1 MLTARVFRS
10 RLLIFSLILYPISAF
25 DLGCDN
31 STSLHLNAIKA
42 VLAVLARGLLAGP
55 HFIVVINNDSI
66 QSVSGF

>member
-1 MLTARVFRS
+1 M
-10 RLLIFSLILYPISAF
+10 LYPISAF
-25 DLGCDN
+25 DLDCDN

-66 QSVSGF
+66 HSVSGF